1 MPRKTWTLDVTAELI
16 ATAIPRNSGHCMIA
30 DALRAAIP
38 SARFISVD
46 LQTIRWS
53 DPETNRRY
61 ICFTPG
67 IAQQNLVAFD
77 QEIMPEPHTFRIVP
91 VQILKIGSSRK
102 RGKERERRSMNTG
115 RDSRRGGVSN
125 SPVIEG
131 GAAPPLAALSNRT
144 GRRRE
149 FGLRQA
155 RR

>member
-61 ICFTPG
+61 I
-67 IAQQNLVAFD
+67 
-77 QEIMPEPHTFRIVP
+77 
-91 VQILKIGSSRK
+91 
-102 RGKERERRSMNTG
+102 
-115 RDSRRGGVSN
+115 
-125 SPVIEG
+125 
-131 GAAPPLAALSNRT
+131 
-144 GRRRE
+144 
-149 FGLRQA
+149 
-155 RR
+155 